1 MGSEVMTMWTAIR
14 RSDDRSL
21 LVPVAVVTPD
31 GWYGDGALRLQPG
44 DPDYAEHDR
53 SAIDAAE
60 LELLDPAE
68 DERLIAR
75 WEAQPAAAERRS
87 A

>member
-1 MGSEVMTMWTAIR
+1 MGSEVMAMWTAIR
-14 RSDDRSL
+14 TDDRSL
-21 LVPVAVVTPD
+21 LVPVNVVTPD

-44 DPDYAEHDR
+44 DPGYAEHDHN
-53 SAIDAAE
+53 AIDAAE
-60 LELLDPAE
+60 LAADPAE

-75 WEAQPAAAERRS
+75 WEARPAAAERRS